1 VKKEKLYAQLILIT
15 FITIIILVTISP
27 NICNAFPSVEIIKV
41 DYPTQVIAGEM
52 FKINVTVNY
61 SYEGWTLAELGVFH
75 ENFTTILDYV
85 RYYLTGSAVK
95 TFSLTGIA
103 PLKSMNLNLKIVTR
117 YWYQN
122 FWVTNSKCIIN
133 LSIKVSSLNEKN
145 LIEQKPLIV
154 NINGTEW
161 YYWNNSFSDSCIIWL
176 SGGHVYKDH
185 VTINPYDMET
195 FSAMMYINDLA
206 KDYSVLALRKGT
218 DKILVPFTNQ
228 EFYALSYYSNSKF
241 LKDIYNWILRHGYNF
256 TYLIGY
262 STGGVAVGYEIAVR
276 DPESWVAPNG
286 AIIISAPLK
295 GVQGL
300 LDSVSYANNIKANIQ
315 LIYGKIWGDEI
326 WPQGK
331 EFYDNA
337 PEKIDF
343 PWYFKEWNLIPDSSH
358 EVWVKEEDGAHY
370 NSKAYN
376 LTVKFIE
383 KAKSLWF
390 NFKGGKAL
398 VKLEVEPVDEKGFC
412 KASFYKEDFSSQRYF
427 YLEEGYEKYKEN
439 LTLNFKKI
447 NWEINASTIKL
458 VFNKTRKEAYLTFII
473 ENFSK
478 EENDSYIIKLHYFK
492 DWFWN
497 QTGNTFNFYNSEDDV
512 KVFGPSSLNILVI
525 KLPETV
531 NASFNQQKFEIKYL
545 KQKINLKLDI
555 EVEKTQ
561 FIVGE
566 EISFKLKVTNIAQQ
580 RLIYKRNSVTF
591 KIIDSKGQIVYFNS
605 ASSKDVYDTIEP
617 KQTLIYEFTW
627 NQICNNGKQASPGLY
642 KLVGSIEDLNAEKEI
657 QLNAPLIPGFEL
669 PSILLGL
676 ILGAF
681 MILTLKKMKLF
692 INP

>member
-1 VKKEKLYAQLILIT
+1 LKKQKVYGLILK
-15 FITIIILVTISP
+15 
-27 NICNAFPSVEIIKV
+27 VE
-41 DYPTQVIAGEM
+41 
-52 FKINVTVNY
+52 
-61 SYEGWTLAELGVFH
+61 
-75 ENFTTILDYV
+75 
-85 RYYLTGSAVK
+85 
-95 TFSLTGIA
+95 
-103 PLKSMNLNLKIVTR
+103 
-117 YWYQN
+117 
-122 FWVTNSKCIIN
+122 
-133 LSIKVSSLNEKN
+133 
-145 LIEQKPLIV
+145 
-154 NINGTEW
+154 
-161 YYWNNSFSDSCIIWL
+161 
-176 SGGHVYKDH
+176 
-185 VTINPYDMET
+185 
-195 FSAMMYINDLA
+195 
-206 KDYSVLALRKGT
+206 
-218 DKILVPFTNQ
+218 
-228 EFYALSYYSNSKF
+228 
-241 LKDIYNWILRHGYNF
+241 
-256 TYLIGY
+256 
-262 STGGVAVGYEIAVR
+262 
-276 DPESWVAPNG
+276 
-286 AIIISAPLK
+286 
-295 GVQGL
+295 
-300 LDSVSYANNIKANIQ
+300 
-315 LIYGKIWGDEI
+315 
-326 WPQGK
+326 
-331 EFYDNA
+331 
-337 PEKIDF
+337 
-343 PWYFKEWNLIPDSSH
+343 
-358 EVWVKEEDGAHY
+358 
-370 NSKAYN
+370 
-376 LTVKFIE
+376 
-383 KAKSLWF
+383 
-390 NFKGGKAL
+390 KAL

-412 KASFYKEDFSSQRYF
+412 KALFYKEDFSSQRYF

-492 DWFWN
+492 GWFWN

-545 KQKINLKLDI
+545 KQKINLKLDV

-681 MILTLKKMKLF
+681 MILTLKKMKFF